1 MMQVFEG
8 YSSLTDAAA
17 AVDEAISDWDQSA
30 KPDMIFVFHST
41 KQNPHEIAKVLST
54 RFPSAL
60 IAGGTTAGEWIT
72 GSYQRASLVL
82 TSIASPKIRWS
93 LRVVE
98 DLKAFTEQTAAD
110 VFYHL
115 LKKLDI
121 TPSDLRPNRHFCIG
135 FIDGVSGLDGSAVA
149 AMSNQLG
156 NVPFLGGNV
165 ADDLQFKETFVIAN
179 DRAISG
185 GGVFVLAECDE
196 PFQPFKHQHF
206 VPGDVDM
213 VITRVV
219 ESERKVL
226 RLDGKPAAEHYAK
239 LIGYAV
245 EDLCFQVFSD
255 HPVIYRYGDES
266 YVRTITSANED
277 GSLTFYC
284 AIEEG
289 MVLNLCKQKD
299 MSGELEQQ
307 ISHLVEGD
315 GEASLL
321 LVCNCSF
328 RGLEAEGKALSQDLA
343 KHVTRA
349 AKHVVGFDTYGE
361 LWNGLHINQTLVGLA
376 IGRE

>member
-1 MMQVFEG
+1 MQVFEG
-8 YSSLTDAAA
+8 HSLLTDAVA
-17 AVDEAISDWDQSA
+17 AVDEAISDWDKA
-30 KPDMIFVFHST
+30 VRPDIIFAFHST
-41 KQNPHEIAKVLST
+41 KQDPHLVAKVLRE
-54 RFPSAL
+54 RFPDAL
-60 IAGGTTAGEWIT
+60 IAGGTTAGEWRT
-72 GSYQRASLVL
+72 GNYQKSSLVL
-82 TSIASPKIRWS
+82 TSISSPNIRWS
-93 LRVVE
+93 LDVVE
-98 DLKAFTEQTAAD
+98 DIVDITEKTATD
-110 VFYHL
+110 VFRNL
-115 LKKLDI
+115 LTKLDI

-135 FIDGVSGLDGSAVA
+135 LVDGVRGLDGSAVA
-149 AMSNQLG
+149 AMANQLG
-156 NVPFLGGNV
+156 NVPFLGGNM
-165 ADDLQFKETFVIAN
+165 ADDLKFTETFVMAN
-179 DRAISG
+179 GRAISG

-196 PFQPFKHQHF
+196 PFKPFKHQHF

-213 VITRVV
+213 VISRAV

-255 HPVIYRYGDES
+255 HPVIYRYGDEN
-266 YVRTITSANED
+266 YVRTITSANDD

-299 MSGELEQQ
+299 MSAELEEQ
-307 ISHLVEGD
+307 ISGLVEDG

-328 RGLEAEGKALSQDLA
+328 RGLEAEGKSLSQDLA

-349 AKHVVGFDTYGE
+349 AKHVMGFDSYGE